1 MPIPPIRE
9 AGDSE
14 HIQDHNDI
22 SAELALR
29 LPLSG
34 GTLTGGLNGTSATF
48 TGAVSGATG
57 SFTGT
62 VSAATP
68 TANGHLA
75 TKQYVDT
82 AVSSTTGEI
91 PFAMYTIG
99 VTVTG
104 LNKAANDSIG
114 IFTNVNFPSGRFT
127 VAPHVMVTNRDDNG
141 AGGSYKII
149 YTPGTPTTSSCVIYI
164 ANANLTTTITTASAV
179 IQAVQMTS
187 GSATG

>member
-1 MPIPPIRE
+1 MAIPPVRSQ
-9 AGDSE
+9 GDSG

-22 SAELALR
+22 GTELAAR

-34 GTLTGGLNGTSATF
+34 GTLTGALNGTSATF
-48 TGAVSGATG
+48 TGAVSGASG

-62 VSAATP
+62 VTAATP

-82 AVSSTTGEI
+82 AVGSAGEI

-99 VTVTG
+99 VSVTG
-104 LNKAANDSIG
+104 LSMAPSDSIS
-114 IFTNVNFPSGRFT
+114 IFTNINFPAGRFT
-127 VAPHVMVTNRDDNG
+127 VAPHVMVTNREDAG

-149 YTPGTPTTSSCVIYI
+149 YTPTATASTCTVYM
-164 ANANLTTTITTASAV
+164 ANANTSTTITKASAV

>member
-82 AVSSTTGEI
+82 AVSSTAGEI

-104 LNKAANDSIG
+104 LSMAPSDSISV
-114 IFTNVNFPSGRFT
+114 FTNINFPVGRFT
-127 VAPHVMVTNRDDNG
+127 VAPHVQVTNREDAG

-149 YTPGTPTTSSCVIYI
+149 YTPSATASSCIVYM
-164 ANANLTTTITTASAV
+164 ANANTSTTITKASAV

>member
-1 MPIPPIRE
+1 MAIPPVRSQ
-9 AGDSE
+9 GDSG

-22 SAELALR
+22 GTELAAR

-34 GTLTGGLNGTSATF
+34 GTLTGALNGTSATF
-48 TGAVSGATG
+48 TGAVSGASG

-62 VSAATP
+62 VTAATP

-82 AVSSTTGEI
+82 AVGSAGEI
-91 PFAMYTIG
+91 PFAMYTIA

-104 LNKAANDSIG
+104 LSKAANDSIG